1 MSTLNICLGGSPNT
15 NNSPAKRA
23 EAEKAAKSKKG
34 WGLTSW
40 FGGSSKKESLENSP
54 NKPIRAKLGEKSSFV
69 YDPDQ
74 KRWVNKAAGAEES
87 APKSATPPP
96 PRATPRPPGAG
107 TPPPP
112 GPSSSAP
119 PLRPTPPVSAA
130 SSPNLSGPSAV
141 PPSMM
146 RSASNASSVAGG
158 PPSAPP
164 SRPATSMSNASSI
177 DDLLGAAVP
186 RKGTGA
192 KGKKKGGRYVDVMA
206 K

>member
-1 MSTLNICLGGSPNT
+1 MPLPRVGRSAVT
-15 NNSPAKRA
+15 NNSLAKRA
-23 EAEKAAKSKKG
+23 EAEKTAKAKKG

-40 FGGSSKKESLENSP
+40 FGGGGSKKESLENSP

-87 APKSATPPP
+87 APKPATPPP
-96 PRATPRPPGAG
+96 PRGTPRPAGAG

-119 PLRPTPPVSAA
+119 PLRPTPPLSSA
-130 SSPNLSGPSAV
+130 SSPNLSAPSAV

-146 RSASNASSVAGG
+146 RSVSNTSSVAGG

-186 RKGTGA
+186 RKGGA